1 MLNKLLTLA
10 LAAISTEAAKIHAH
24 QGRGVRAQ
32 TDAHQ
37 STGVRGSSCAADSD
51 CGTAL
56 RCDIVWI
63 GEEGTCVDD
72 DLSFLES
79 WFAQVDQDIAGGE
92 GTGAPQEELQ
102 ELSLELPLFDNELA
116 QILAYSE
123 SGLDIP
129 DGSSCEGKKDWSVCG
144 YFMSCQNGRCCDD
157 GGFYCM

>member
-37 STGVRGSSCAADSD
+37 STGVRGSSCTADSD

-56 RCDIVWI
+56 RSDINWI
-63 GEEGTCVDD
+63 GEAGECVDD
-72 DLSFLES
+72 DLSFLGG

-123 SGLDIP
+123 SGLDL
-129 DGSSCEGKKDWSVCG
+129 
-144 YFMSCQNGRCCDD
+144 
-157 GGFYCM
+157 